1 MPVNQVGEF
10 LVSEKKKSP
19 ASKRAVIGGRAKKSD
34 ASSIKTRT
42 RNEVEA
48 PIQVDSYSR
57 VYSQGKIITPDL
69 LRKSAI
75 ALLITS
81 LVFAIG
87 IQVGESRNASS
98 VDEAIRSVV
107 ESSAREIDRDAL
119 ERAAIE
125 GVLKASG
132 DEWANYFPREALDIF
147 ESQSSNSF
155 TGIGIY
161 LSKSRGG
168 IIKISSIQEGSPAEK
183 SDLAIGD
190 ELLEVNGTQVSGA
203 SLASTIALLRA
214 DIGKGVDLVVTR
226 DEKKILATI
235 KPGKVRA
242 KSVELTQVSSSVALI
257 EIASFISGTAS
268 EVSQALKSAN
278 YSSGV
283 IIDLRNNSG
292 GLVEEAV
299 DVAELFIGNGIIVS
313 YKVNESEKV
322 FRAVNSNPI
331 KVPVVVVINRN
342 TASSAEILAGA
353 FQDRNRGVV
362 IGERSYGK
370 GSVQEL
376 ISLDDGSKLE
386 LTVALFL
393 TPSGRII
400 EEVGITPDLAV
411 APAEIGLKSLQV
423 LGGLASFISK
433 D

>member
-1 MPVNQVGEF
+1 M
-10 LVSEKKKSP
+10 SEKKKSP
-19 ASKRAVIGGRAKKSD
+19 ASKRAVIGGRARK
-34 ASSIKTRT
+34 
-42 RNEVEA
+42 
-48 PIQVDSYSR
+48 
-57 VYSQGKIITPDL
+57 PDL
-69 LRKSAI
+69 TATRSKTVSEVNLSKVIDSPEAINSRQRITNPDQLRKAVLAI
-75 ALLITS
+75 LITS

-87 IQVGESRNASS
+87 IQVGESRNSSS
-98 VDEAIRSVV
+98 VDEAIKSVV
-107 ESSAREIDRDAL
+107 ESSAKNIDRDVL

-132 DEWANYFPREALDIF
+132 DEWANYFPREALETF
-147 ESQSSNSF
+147 EAQSSNSF

-168 IIKISSIQEGSPAEK
+168 VIKITSIQEGSPAAN

-190 ELLEVNGTQVSGA
+190 ELIEVNGTQVTGA
-203 SLASTIALLRA
+203 SLASTIALIRA
-214 DIGKGVDLVVTR
+214 DIGKRVDFLVVR
-226 DEKKILATI
+226 NEQRILASI
-235 KPGKVRA
+235 KTGKVQA
-242 KSVELTQVSSSVALI
+242 KSVELTQVSSSVALV

-268 EVSQALKSAN
+268 EVSEALKSAN
-278 YSSGV
+278 YKSGV

-292 GLVEEAV
+292 GLVKEAV
-299 DVAELFIGNGIIVS
+299 AVAEQFIGSGIIVS

-331 KVPVVVVINRN
+331 KVPVVVIINRN

-423 LGGLASFISK
+423 LGGLASFSSK

>member
-1 MPVNQVGEF
+1 M
-10 LVSEKKKSP
+10 SEKKKSP
-19 ASKRAVIGGRAKKSD
+19 ASKRAVIGGRARKPDLTATRS
-34 ASSIKTRT
+34 KTV
-42 RNEVEA
+42 NEVS
-48 PIQVDSYSR
+48 PSKVIDSPETLNSR
-57 VYSQGKIITPDL
+57 QRLTNPDQ
-69 LRKSAI
+69 LRKAVLAI
-75 ALLITS
+75 LITS

-87 IQVGESRNASS
+87 IQVGESRNSSS
-98 VDEAIRSVV
+98 VDEAIKSVV
-107 ESSAREIDRDAL
+107 ESSAKDIDRDVL

-132 DEWANYFPREALDIF
+132 DEWANYFPREALETF
-147 ESQSSNSF
+147 EAQSSNSF

-168 IIKISSIQEGSPAEK
+168 VIKITSIQEGSPAAN

-190 ELLEVNGTQVSGA
+190 ELVEVNGTQVTGA
-203 SLASTIALLRA
+203 SLASTIALIRA
-214 DIGKGVDLVVTR
+214 DIGKRVDLLVVR
-226 DEKKILATI
+226 NEQRILASI
-235 KPGKVRA
+235 KTGKVQA
-242 KSVELTQVSSSVALI
+242 KSVELTQVSSSVALV
-257 EIASFISGTAS
+257 EIASFISGTAN
-268 EVSQALKSAN
+268 EVSEALKSAN
-278 YSSGV
+278 YKSGV

-299 DVAELFIGNGIIVS
+299 AVAEQFIGSGIIVS

-331 KVPVVVVINRN
+331 KVPVVVIINRN

>member
-1 MPVNQVGEF
+1 M
-10 LVSEKKKSP
+10 SEKKKSP
-19 ASKRAVIGGRAKKSD
+19 ASKRAVIGGRARKPDS
-34 ASSIKTRT
+34 AATRSKTVS
-42 RNEVEA
+42 EVNPSKVIDSPEA
-48 PIQVDSYSR
+48 INSR
-57 VYSQGKIITPDL
+57 QRLTNPDQ
-69 LRKSAI
+69 LRKAVLAI
-75 ALLITS
+75 LITA

-87 IQVGESRNASS
+87 IQVGESRNSSS
-98 VDEAIRSVV
+98 VDEAIKSVV
-107 ESSAREIDRDAL
+107 ESSAKDIDRDVL

-132 DEWANYFPREALDIF
+132 DEWANYFPREALETF
-147 ESQSSNSF
+147 EAQSSNSF

-168 IIKISSIQEGSPAEK
+168 VIKITSIQEGSPAAN

-190 ELLEVNGTQVSGA
+190 ELIEVNGTQVTGA
-203 SLASTIALLRA
+203 SLASTIALIRA
-214 DIGKGVDLVVTR
+214 DIGKRVDLLVVR
-226 DEKKILATI
+226 NEQRILASI
-235 KPGKVRA
+235 KTGKVQA
-242 KSVELTQVSSSVALI
+242 KSVELTQVSSSVALV
-257 EIASFISGTAS
+257 EIASFISGTAN
-268 EVSQALKSAN
+268 EVSEALKSAN
-278 YSSGV
+278 YKSGV

-299 DVAELFIGNGIIVS
+299 AVAEQFIGSGIIVS

-331 KVPVVVVINRN
+331 KVPVVVIINRN

>member
-1 MPVNQVGEF
+1 M
-10 LVSEKKKSP
+10 SDKKKSP
-19 ASKRAVIGGRAKKSD
+19 ASKRAVIGGRAGKSEPGGQKNKTSSEVSEQIIVD
-34 ASSIKTRT
+34 ASSS
-42 RNEVEA
+42 VE
-48 PIQVDSYSR
+48 SR
-57 VYSQGKIITPDL
+57 QKITNLDL
-69 LRKSAI
+69 LRKALLAI
-75 ALLITS
+75 LITS
-81 LVFAIG
+81 LVFTIG
-87 IQVGESRNASS
+87 VQVGESSNNSS
-98 VDEAIRSVV
+98 VDEAINSVV
-107 ESSAREIDRDAL
+107 ESSARDVDRDVL

-132 DEWANYFPREALDIF
+132 DEWANYFPREALEIF
-147 ESQSSNSF
+147 EAQSSNSF

-168 IIKISSIQEGSPAEK
+168 VIRISSIQEGSPAAK
-183 SDLAIGD
+183 SDLVIGD
-190 ELLEVNGTQVSGA
+190 ELLEVNGTQVTGA

-214 DIGKGVDLVVTR
+214 DIGKRFDLLVGR

-235 KPGKVRA
+235 SAGKVQA
-242 KSVELTQVSSSVALI
+242 KSVELTQVSSSVALL

-278 YSSGV
+278 YKSGI

-299 DVAELFIGNGIIVS
+299 DVAELFIGSGIIVS

-322 FRAVNSNPI
+322 FRATNSNPI
-331 KVPVVVVINRN
+331 KVPVVVIINRN

-411 APAEIGLKSLQV
+411 TPAEIGLKSLQV

>member
-1 MPVNQVGEF
+1 M
-10 LVSEKKKSP
+10 SEKKKSP
-19 ASKRAVIGGRAKKSD
+19 ASKRAVIGGRARKPDST
-34 ASSIKTRT
+34 ATRSKTVS
-42 RNEVEA
+42 EVNPSKVIDSPEA
-48 PIQVDSYSR
+48 INSR
-57 VYSQGKIITPDL
+57 QRLTNPDQ
-69 LRKSAI
+69 LRKAVL
-75 ALLITS
+75 AVLITA

-87 IQVGESRNASS
+87 IQVGESRNSSS
-98 VDEAIRSVV
+98 VDEAIKSVI
-107 ESSAREIDRDAL
+107 ESSAKDIDRDVL
-119 ERAAIE
+119 ERAAVE

-132 DEWANYFPREALDIF
+132 DEWANYFPREALETF
-147 ESQSSNSF
+147 EAQSSNSF

-168 IIKISSIQEGSPAEK
+168 VIKITSIQEGSPAAN

-190 ELLEVNGTQVSGA
+190 ELIEVNGTQVTGA
-203 SLASTIALLRA
+203 SLASTITLIRA
-214 DIGKGVDLVVTR
+214 DIGKRVDLLVVR
-226 DEKKILATI
+226 NEQRILASI
-235 KPGKVRA
+235 KTGKVQA
-242 KSVELTQVSSSVALI
+242 KSVELTQVSSSVALV
-257 EIASFISGTAS
+257 EIASFISGTAN
-268 EVSQALKSAN
+268 EVSEALKSAN
-278 YSSGV
+278 YRSGV

-299 DVAELFIGNGIIVS
+299 AVAEQFIGSGIIVS

-331 KVPVVVVINRN
+331 KVPVVVIINRN

-376 ISLDDGSKLE
+376 MSLDDGSKLE

-411 APAEIGLKSLQV
+411 APGEIGLKSLQV

>member
-1 MPVNQVGEF
+1 M
-10 LVSEKKKSP
+10 SEKKKSP
-19 ASKRAVIGGRAKKSD
+19 ASKRAVIGGRARK
-34 ASSIKTRT
+34 
-42 RNEVEA
+42 
-48 PIQVDSYSR
+48 
-57 VYSQGKIITPDL
+57 PDL
-69 LRKSAI
+69 TATRSKTVSEVSPSKVIDSPETLNSQQRLTNPDQLRKAVLAI
-75 ALLITS
+75 LITS

-87 IQVGESRNASS
+87 IQVGESRNSSS
-98 VDEAIRSVV
+98 VDEAIKSVV
-107 ESSAREIDRDAL
+107 ESSAKDIDRDVL

-132 DEWANYFPREALDIF
+132 DEWANYFPREALETF
-147 ESQSSNSF
+147 EAQSSNSF

-168 IIKISSIQEGSPAEK
+168 VIKITSIQEGSPAAN

-190 ELLEVNGTQVSGA
+190 ELIEVNGTQVTGA
-203 SLASTIALLRA
+203 SLASTIALIRA
-214 DIGKGVDLVVTR
+214 DIGKRVDLLVGR
-226 DEKKILATI
+226 NEQRILASI
-235 KPGKVRA
+235 KTGKVQA
-242 KSVELTQVSSSVALI
+242 KSVELTQVSSSVALV
-257 EIASFISGTAS
+257 EIASFISGTAN
-268 EVSQALKSAN
+268 EVSEALKSAN
-278 YSSGV
+278 YKSGV

-299 DVAELFIGNGIIVS
+299 AVAEQFIGSGIIVS

-331 KVPVVVVINRN
+331 KVPVVVIINRN

-423 LGGLASFISK
+423 LGGLASFSSK

>member
-1 MPVNQVGEF
+1 M
-10 LVSEKKKSP
+10 SEKKKSP
-19 ASKRAVIGGRAKKSD
+19 TTKRDVIGGRARKSDSVASKTRTSSQISEQPLVD
-34 ASSIKTRT
+34 ASSR
-42 RNEVEA
+42 VE
-48 PIQVDSYSR
+48 SR
-57 VYSQGKIITPDL
+57 QKISNPDL
-69 LRKSAI
+69 LRKALLAI
-75 ALLITS
+75 LITS
-81 LVFAIG
+81 LIFAIG
-87 IQVGESRNASS
+87 IQVGESRNSSS
-98 VDEAIRSVV
+98 VDEAIKSVV
-107 ESSAREIDRDAL
+107 ESSAKDIDRDVL

-132 DEWANYFPREALDIF
+132 DEWANYFPREALEIF
-147 ESQSSNSF
+147 KAQSSNSF

-168 IIKISSIQEGSPAEK
+168 VIKITSIQEGSPAEN
-183 SDLAIGD
+183 SGLAIGD
-190 ELLEVNGTQVSGA
+190 ELIEVNGTQVTGA
-203 SLASTIALLRA
+203 SLASTIALIRA
-214 DIGKGVDLVVTR
+214 DIGKRVDLLVVR
-226 DEKKILATI
+226 NEQRILASI
-235 KPGKVRA
+235 KTGKVQA
-242 KSVELTQVSSSVALI
+242 KSVELTQVSSSVVLV
-257 EIASFISGTAS
+257 EIASFISGTAN
-268 EVSQALKSAN
+268 EVSEALKSAN
-278 YSSGV
+278 YKSGV

-299 DVAELFIGNGIIVS
+299 AVAEQFIGSGIIVS

-331 KVPVVVVINRN
+331 KVPVVVIINRN
-342 TASSAEILAGA
+342 TASSAEILAAA

>member
-1 MPVNQVGEF
+1 M
-10 LVSEKKKSP
+10 SDKKKSP
-19 ASKRAVIGGRAKKSD
+19 ASKRAVIGGRARKPDST
-34 ASSIKTRT
+34 ATRSKT
-42 RNEVEA
+42 VSEA
-48 PIQVDSYSR
+48 NLSKAIDFPEAINSLQR
-57 VYSQGKIITPDL
+57 ITNPNQ
-69 LRKSAI
+69 LRKVVLAI
-75 ALLITS
+75 LITS

-87 IQVGESRNASS
+87 IQVGDSRNSSS

-107 ESSAREIDRDAL
+107 ESSAKDIDRDEL

-132 DEWANYFPREALDIF
+132 DEWANYFPREALETF
-147 ESQSSNSF
+147 EAQSSNSF
-155 TGIGIY
+155 TGIGVY

-168 IIKISSIQEGSPAEK
+168 VIKITSIQEGSPAAK
-183 SDLAIGD
+183 SGLAIGD
-190 ELLEVNGTQVSGA
+190 ELLEVNGTQVTGA
-203 SLASTIALLRA
+203 SLASTIALIRG
-214 DIGKGVDLVVTR
+214 DIGQQVDLLVAR
-226 DEKKILATI
+226 DEKKVLASI
-235 KPGKVRA
+235 KSGKVQA
-242 KSVELTQVSSSVALI
+242 KSVELTQVSSSVALV
-257 EIASFISGTAS
+257 EIASFISGTAN
-268 EVSQALKSAN
+268 EVSEALKSAN
-278 YSSGV
+278 YKSGV

-292 GLVEEAV
+292 GFVEEAV
-299 DVAELFIGNGIIVS
+299 AVAEQFIGSGIIVS
-313 YKVNESEKV
+313 YKINESEKI

-331 KVPVVVVINRN
+331 KVPVVVIINRN

>member
-1 MPVNQVGEF
+1 
-10 LVSEKKKSP
+10 VSDKKKSP
-19 ASKRAVIGGRAKKSD
+19 ASKRAVIGGRARKPDST
-34 ASSIKTRT
+34 ATRSKT
-42 RNEVEA
+42 VSEA
-48 PIQVDSYSR
+48 NLSKAIDFPEAINSLQR
-57 VYSQGKIITPDL
+57 ITNPNQ
-69 LRKSAI
+69 LRKVVLAI
-75 ALLITS
+75 LITS

-87 IQVGESRNASS
+87 IQVGDSRNSSS

-107 ESSAREIDRDAL
+107 ESSAKDIDRDEL

-132 DEWANYFPREALDIF
+132 DEWANYFPREALETF
-147 ESQSSNSF
+147 EAQSSNSF
-155 TGIGIY
+155 TGIGVY

-168 IIKISSIQEGSPAEK
+168 VIKITSIQEGSPAAK
-183 SDLAIGD
+183 SGLAIGD
-190 ELLEVNGTQVSGA
+190 ELLEVNGTQVTGA
-203 SLASTIALLRA
+203 SLASTIALIRG
-214 DIGKGVDLVVTR
+214 DIGQQVDLLVAR
-226 DEKKILATI
+226 DEKKVLASI
-235 KPGKVRA
+235 KSGKVQA
-242 KSVELTQVSSSVALI
+242 KSVELTQVSSSVALV
-257 EIASFISGTAS
+257 EIASFISGTAN
-268 EVSQALKSAN
+268 EVSEALKSAN
-278 YSSGV
+278 YKSGV

-292 GLVEEAV
+292 GFVEEAV
-299 DVAELFIGNGIIVS
+299 DVAELFIGSGIIVS
-313 YKVNESEKV
+313 YKVNESEKI

-331 KVPVVVVINRN
+331 KVPVVVIINRN

>member
-1 MPVNQVGEF
+1 M
-10 LVSEKKKSP
+10 SEKKKSP
-19 ASKRAVIGGRAKKSD
+19 ASKRAVIGGRARKPDS
-34 ASSIKTRT
+34 AATRSKTVS
-42 RNEVEA
+42 EVNPSKVIDSPEA
-48 PIQVDSYSR
+48 INRRQR
-57 VYSQGKIITPDL
+57 LTNPDQ
-69 LRKSAI
+69 LRKAVLAI
-75 ALLITS
+75 LITS

-87 IQVGESRNASS
+87 IQVGESRNSSS
-98 VDEAIRSVV
+98 VDEAIKSVV
-107 ESSAREIDRDAL
+107 ESSAKDIDRDVL

-132 DEWANYFPREALDIF
+132 DEWANYFPREALETF
-147 ESQSSNSF
+147 EAQSSNSF

-168 IIKISSIQEGSPAEK
+168 VIKITSIQEGSPAAN

-190 ELLEVNGTQVSGA
+190 ELVEVNGTQVTGA
-203 SLASTIALLRA
+203 SLASTIALIRA
-214 DIGKGVDLVVTR
+214 DIGKRVDFLVVR
-226 DEKKILATI
+226 NEQRILASI
-235 KPGKVRA
+235 KTGKVQA
-242 KSVELTQVSSSVALI
+242 KSVELTQVSSSVALV

-268 EVSQALKSAN
+268 ELSEALKSAN
-278 YSSGV
+278 YKSGV

-299 DVAELFIGNGIIVS
+299 AVAEQFIGSGIIVS

-331 KVPVVVVINRN
+331 KVPVVVIINRN

>member
-1 MPVNQVGEF
+1 M
-10 LVSEKKKSP
+10 SDKKKSP
-19 ASKRAVIGGRAKKSD
+19 ASKRAVIGGRTRKLDSVPP
-34 ASSIKTRT
+34 KTKT
-42 RNEVEA
+42 ISEVDLSKV
-48 PIQVDSYSR
+48 VDSPRTSDN
-57 VYSQGKIITPDL
+57 QQKATNPDL
-69 LRKSAI
+69 LRKTLMPI
-75 ALLITS
+75 LITS

-87 IQVGESRNASS
+87 IQVGESRNSSS

-107 ESSAREIDRDAL
+107 ESSAKEIDRDVL

-132 DEWANYFPREALDIF
+132 DEWANYFPREALEIF
-147 ESQSSNSF
+147 EAQSSNSF

-168 IIKISSIQEGSPAEK
+168 VIRISSIQEGSPAAK

-190 ELLEVNGTQVSGA
+190 ELLEVNGTQVTGA
-203 SLASTIALLRA
+203 SLASTVALIRA
-214 DIGKGVDLVVTR
+214 DIGDRVDLLVAR
-226 DEKKILATI
+226 AEKKILATI
-235 KPGKVRA
+235 KAGKVQA
-242 KSVELTQVSSSVALI
+242 KSVELTQVTSSVALL
-257 EIASFISGTAS
+257 EIASFISGTAI
-268 EVSQALKSAN
+268 EVSRVLQSAN
-278 YSSGV
+278 YASGV

-292 GLVEEAV
+292 GLLQEAV

-322 FRAVNSNPI
+322 FRATNSNPI
-331 KVPVVVVINRN
+331 KVPVVVIINRN

-411 APAEIGLKSLQV
+411 TPGEIGLKSLQV

-433 D
+433 E

>member
-1 MPVNQVGEF
+1 M
-10 LVSEKKKSP
+10 SEKKKSP
-19 ASKRAVIGGRAKKSD
+19 ASKRAVIGGRASKPDST
-34 ASSIKTRT
+34 ATRSKTVS
-42 RNEVEA
+42 EVNPSKVIDSPEA
-48 PIQVDSYSR
+48 INSR
-57 VYSQGKIITPDL
+57 QRITNPDQ
-69 LRKSAI
+69 LRKAVL
-75 ALLITS
+75 AVLITS

-87 IQVGESRNASS
+87 IQVGESRNSSS
-98 VDEAIRSVV
+98 VDEAIKSVV
-107 ESSAREIDRDAL
+107 ESSAKDIDRDVL

-132 DEWANYFPREALDIF
+132 DEWANYFPREALETF
-147 ESQSSNSF
+147 EAQSSNSF

-168 IIKISSIQEGSPAEK
+168 VIKITSIQEGSPAAN

-190 ELLEVNGTQVSGA
+190 ELVEVNGTQVTGA
-203 SLASTIALLRA
+203 SLASTIALIRA
-214 DIGKGVDLVVTR
+214 DIGKRVDLLVVR
-226 DEKKILATI
+226 NEQRILASI
-235 KPGKVRA
+235 KTGKVQA
-242 KSVELTQVSSSVALI
+242 KSVELRQVSSSVALV

-268 EVSQALKSAN
+268 ELSEALKSAN
-278 YSSGV
+278 YKSGV

-299 DVAELFIGNGIIVS
+299 AVAEQFIGSGIIVS

-331 KVPVVVVINRN
+331 KVPVVVIINRN

-423 LGGLASFISK
+423 LGGLASFSSK

>member
-1 MPVNQVGEF
+1 M
-10 LVSEKKKSP
+10 SEKKKSP
-19 ASKRAVIGGRAKKSD
+19 ASKRAVIGGRARK
-34 ASSIKTRT
+34 
-42 RNEVEA
+42 
-48 PIQVDSYSR
+48 
-57 VYSQGKIITPDL
+57 PDL
-69 LRKSAI
+69 TATRSKTVSEVSPSKVIDSPETLNSRQRLTNPDQLRKAVLAI
-75 ALLITS
+75 LITS

-87 IQVGESRNASS
+87 IQVGESRNSSS
-98 VDEAIRSVV
+98 VNEAIKSVV
-107 ESSAREIDRDAL
+107 ESSAKDIDRDVL

-132 DEWANYFPREALDIF
+132 DEWANYFPREALETF
-147 ESQSSNSF
+147 EAQSSNSF

-168 IIKISSIQEGSPAEK
+168 VIKITSIQEGSPAAN

-190 ELLEVNGTQVSGA
+190 ELIEVNGTQVTGA
-203 SLASTIALLRA
+203 SLASTIALIRA
-214 DIGKGVDLVVTR
+214 DIGKRVDLLVGR
-226 DEKKILATI
+226 NEQRILASI
-235 KPGKVRA
+235 KTGKVQA
-242 KSVELTQVSSSVALI
+242 KSVELTQVSSSVALV

-268 EVSQALKSAN
+268 ELSEALKSAN
-278 YSSGV
+278 YKSGV

-299 DVAELFIGNGIIVS
+299 AVAEQFIGSGIIVS

-331 KVPVVVVINRN
+331 KVPVVVIINRN

-423 LGGLASFISK
+423 LGGLASFSSK

>member
-1 MPVNQVGEF
+1 M
-10 LVSEKKKSP
+10 SEKKKSP
-19 ASKRAVIGGRAKKSD
+19 ASKRAVIGGRARK
-34 ASSIKTRT
+34 
-42 RNEVEA
+42 
-48 PIQVDSYSR
+48 
-57 VYSQGKIITPDL
+57 PDL
-69 LRKSAI
+69 TATRSKTVSEVSPSKVIDSPEAINSRQRITNPDQLRKAVLAI
-75 ALLITS
+75 LITS

-87 IQVGESRNASS
+87 IQVGESRNSSS
-98 VDEAIRSVV
+98 VDEAIKSVV
-107 ESSAREIDRDAL
+107 ESSAKDIDRDVL

-132 DEWANYFPREALDIF
+132 DEWANYFPREALETF
-147 ESQSSNSF
+147 EAQSSNSF

-168 IIKISSIQEGSPAEK
+168 VIKITSIQEGSPAAN

-190 ELLEVNGTQVSGA
+190 ELIEVNGTQVTGA
-203 SLASTIALLRA
+203 SLASTIALIRA
-214 DIGKGVDLVVTR
+214 DIGKRVDLLVGR
-226 DEKKILATI
+226 NEQRILASI
-235 KPGKVRA
+235 KTGKVQA
-242 KSVELTQVSSSVALI
+242 KSVELTQVSSSVALV

-268 EVSQALKSAN
+268 ELSEALKSAN
-278 YSSGV
+278 YKSGV

-299 DVAELFIGNGIIVS
+299 AVAEQFIGSGIIVS

-331 KVPVVVVINRN
+331 KVPVVVIINRN

>member
-1 MPVNQVGEF
+1 M
-10 LVSEKKKSP
+10 SEKKKSP
-19 ASKRAVIGGRAKKSD
+19 ASKRAVIGGRARKPDST
-34 ASSIKTRT
+34 ATRSKTVS
-42 RNEVEA
+42 EVNPSKVIDSPEA
-48 PIQVDSYSR
+48 IISR
-57 VYSQGKIITPDL
+57 QRITNPDQ
-69 LRKSAI
+69 LRKAVL
-75 ALLITS
+75 AVLITS

-87 IQVGESRNASS
+87 IQVGESRNSSS
-98 VDEAIRSVV
+98 VDEAIKSVV
-107 ESSAREIDRDAL
+107 ESSAKDIDRDVL

-132 DEWANYFPREALDIF
+132 DEWANYFPREALETF
-147 ESQSSNSF
+147 EAQSSNSF

-168 IIKISSIQEGSPAEK
+168 VIKITSIQEGSPAAN

-190 ELLEVNGTQVSGA
+190 ELIEVNGTQVTGA
-203 SLASTIALLRA
+203 SLASTIALIRA
-214 DIGKGVDLVVTR
+214 DIGKRVDLLVGR
-226 DEKKILATI
+226 NEQRILASI
-235 KPGKVRA
+235 KTGKVQA
-242 KSVELTQVSSSVALI
+242 KSVELTQVSSSVALV

-268 EVSQALKSAN
+268 ELSEALKSAN
-278 YSSGV
+278 YKSGV

-299 DVAELFIGNGIIVS
+299 AVAEQFIGSGIIVS

-331 KVPVVVVINRN
+331 KVPVVVIINRN

-423 LGGLASFISK
+423 LGGLVSFISK

>member
-1 MPVNQVGEF
+1 M
-10 LVSEKKKSP
+10 SDKKKSP
-19 ASKRAVIGGRAKKSD
+19 ASKRAVIGGRTRKLDSVPP
-34 ASSIKTRT
+34 KTKT
-42 RNEVEA
+42 ISEVDLSKV
-48 PIQVDSYSR
+48 VDSPRTSDN
-57 VYSQGKIITPDL
+57 QQKATNPDL
-69 LRKSAI
+69 LRKTSIAI
-75 ALLITS
+75 LITS

-87 IQVGESRNASS
+87 IQVGESRNSSS
-98 VDEAIRSVV
+98 VDEAIRSVI
-107 ESSAREIDRDAL
+107 ESSAKEIDRDVL

-132 DEWANYFPREALDIF
+132 DEWANYFPREALEIF
-147 ESQSSNSF
+147 EAQSSNSF

-168 IIKISSIQEGSPAEK
+168 VIRISSIQEGSPAAK

-190 ELLEVNGTQVSGA
+190 ELLEVNGTQVTGA
-203 SLASTIALLRA
+203 SLASTVALIRA
-214 DIGKGVDLVVTR
+214 DIGDRVDLLVAR
-226 DEKKILATI
+226 AEKKILATI
-235 KPGKVRA
+235 KAGKVQA
-242 KSVELTQVSSSVALI
+242 KSVELTQVTSSVALL
-257 EIASFISGTAS
+257 EIASFISGTAI
-268 EVSQALKSAN
+268 EVSRVLQSAN
-278 YSSGV
+278 YASGV

-292 GLVEEAV
+292 GLLQEAV

-322 FRAVNSNPI
+322 FRATNSNPI
-331 KVPVVVVINRN
+331 KVPVVVIINRN

-411 APAEIGLKSLQV
+411 TPGEIGLKSLQV

-433 D
+433 E

>member
-1 MPVNQVGEF
+1 M
-10 LVSEKKKSP
+10 SDKKKSP
-19 ASKRAVIGGRAKKSD
+19 ASKRAVIGGRTRKLDSVPP
-34 ASSIKTRT
+34 KTKT
-42 RNEVEA
+42 ISEVDLSKV
-48 PIQVDSYSR
+48 VDSPRTSDN
-57 VYSQGKIITPDL
+57 QQKATNPDL
-69 LRKSAI
+69 LRKTSIAI
-75 ALLITS
+75 LITS

-87 IQVGESRNASS
+87 IQVGESRNSSS

-107 ESSAREIDRDAL
+107 ESSAKEIDRDVL

-132 DEWANYFPREALDIF
+132 DEWANYFPREALEIF
-147 ESQSSNSF
+147 EAQSSNAF

-168 IIKISSIQEGSPAEK
+168 VIRISSIQEGSPAAK

-190 ELLEVNGTQVSGA
+190 ELLEVNGTQVTGA
-203 SLASTIALLRA
+203 SLASTVALIRA
-214 DIGKGVDLVVTR
+214 DIGDRVDLLVAR
-226 DEKKILATI
+226 AEKKILATI
-235 KPGKVRA
+235 KAGKVQA
-242 KSVELTQVSSSVALI
+242 KSVELTQVTSSVALL
-257 EIASFISGTAS
+257 EIASFISGTAI
-268 EVSQALKSAN
+268 EVSRVLQSAN
-278 YSSGV
+278 YASGV

-292 GLVEEAV
+292 GLLQEAV

-322 FRAVNSNPI
+322 FRATNSNPI
-331 KVPVVVVINRN
+331 KVPVVVIINRN

-411 APAEIGLKSLQV
+411 TPGEIGLKSLQV

-433 D
+433 E

>member
-1 MPVNQVGEF
+1 
-10 LVSEKKKSP
+10 VSEKKKSP
-19 ASKRAVIGGRAKKSD
+19 ASKRAVIGGRARKPDSAATRSKTVSEVN
-34 ASSIKTRT
+34 SSKVIDSP
-42 RNEVEA
+42 EA
-48 PIQVDSYSR
+48 INSR
-57 VYSQGKIITPDL
+57 QRLTNLDQ
-69 LRKSAI
+69 LRKAVLAI
-75 ALLITS
+75 LITA

-87 IQVGESRNASS
+87 IQIGESRNSSS
-98 VDEAIRSVV
+98 VDEAIKSVV
-107 ESSAREIDRDAL
+107 ESSAKDIDRDVL

-132 DEWANYFPREALDIF
+132 DEWANYFPREALETF
-147 ESQSSNSF
+147 EAQSSNSF

-168 IIKISSIQEGSPAEK
+168 VIKITSIQEGSPAAN

-190 ELLEVNGTQVSGA
+190 ELVEVNGTQVTGA
-203 SLASTIALLRA
+203 SLASTIALIRA
-214 DIGKGVDLVVTR
+214 DIGKGVDLLVVR
-226 DEKKILATI
+226 NEQRILASI
-235 KPGKVRA
+235 KTGKVQA
-242 KSVELTQVSSSVALI
+242 KSVELTQVSSSVALV
-257 EIASFISGTAS
+257 EIASFISGTAN
-268 EVSQALKSAN
+268 EVSEALKSAN
-278 YSSGV
+278 YKSGV

-299 DVAELFIGNGIIVS
+299 AVAEQFIGSGIIVS

-331 KVPVVVVINRN
+331 KVPVVVIINRN

>member
-1 MPVNQVGEF
+1 M
-10 LVSEKKKSP
+10 SEKKKSP
-19 ASKRAVIGGRAKKSD
+19 TTKRDVIGGRARKSDSVAPKTRTSSQISEQPLVD
-34 ASSIKTRT
+34 ASSR
-42 RNEVEA
+42 VE
-48 PIQVDSYSR
+48 SR
-57 VYSQGKIITPDL
+57 QKISNPDL
-69 LRKSAI
+69 LRKALLAI
-75 ALLITS
+75 LITS
-81 LVFAIG
+81 LIFAIG
-87 IQVGESRNASS
+87 IQVGESRNSSS
-98 VDEAIRSVV
+98 VDEAIKSVV
-107 ESSAREIDRDAL
+107 ESSAKDIDRDVL

-132 DEWANYFPREALDIF
+132 DEWANYFPREALEIF
-147 ESQSSNSF
+147 KAQSSNSF

-168 IIKISSIQEGSPAEK
+168 VIRISAIQEGSPAEN
-183 SDLAIGD
+183 SGLTIGD
-190 ELLEVNGTQVSGA
+190 ELIEVNGTQVTGA
-203 SLASTIALLRA
+203 SLASTIALIRA
-214 DIGKGVDLVVTR
+214 DIGKRVDLLVVR
-226 DEKKILATI
+226 NEQRILASI
-235 KPGKVRA
+235 KTGKVQA
-242 KSVELTQVSSSVALI
+242 NSVELTQVSSSVVLV
-257 EIASFISGTAS
+257 EIASFISGTAN
-268 EVSQALKSAN
+268 EVSEALKSAN
-278 YSSGV
+278 YKSGV

-299 DVAELFIGNGIIVS
+299 AVAEQFIGSGIIVS

-331 KVPVVVVINRN
+331 KVPVVVIINRN
-342 TASSAEILAGA
+342 TASSAEILAAA

>member
-1 MPVNQVGEF
+1 M
-10 LVSEKKKSP
+10 SDKKKSP
-19 ASKRAVIGGRAKKSD
+19 ASKRAVIGGRTRKLDSVPP
-34 ASSIKTRT
+34 KTKT
-42 RNEVEA
+42 ISEVDLSKV
-48 PIQVDSYSR
+48 VDSPRTSDN
-57 VYSQGKIITPDL
+57 QQKATNPDL
-69 LRKSAI
+69 LRKTSIAI
-75 ALLITS
+75 LITS

-87 IQVGESRNASS
+87 IQVGESRNSSS

-107 ESSAREIDRDAL
+107 ESSAKEIDRDVL

-132 DEWANYFPREALDIF
+132 DEWANYFPREALEIF
-147 ESQSSNSF
+147 EAQSSNAF

-168 IIKISSIQEGSPAEK
+168 VIRISSIQEGSPAAK

-190 ELLEVNGTQVSGA
+190 ELLEVNGTQVTGA
-203 SLASTIALLRA
+203 SLASTVALIRA
-214 DIGKGVDLVVTR
+214 DIGDRVDLLVAR
-226 DEKKILATI
+226 NEKKMLATI
-235 KPGKVRA
+235 KAGKVQA
-242 KSVELTQVSSSVALI
+242 KSVELTQVTSSVALL
-257 EIASFISGTAS
+257 EIASFISGTAI
-268 EVSQALKSAN
+268 EVSRVLQSAN
-278 YSSGV
+278 YASGV

-292 GLVEEAV
+292 GLLQEAV

-322 FRAVNSNPI
+322 FRATNSNPI
-331 KVPVVVVINRN
+331 KVPVVVIINRN

-411 APAEIGLKSLQV
+411 TPGEIGLKSLQV

-433 D
+433 E

>member
-1 MPVNQVGEF
+1 M
-10 LVSEKKKSP
+10 SDKKKSP
-19 ASKRAVIGGRAKKSD
+19 ASKRAVIGGRARKPDST
-34 ASSIKTRT
+34 ATRSKTVS
-42 RNEVEA
+42 EVNPSKVIDSPEA
-48 PIQVDSYSR
+48 INSR
-57 VYSQGKIITPDL
+57 QRLTNPDQ
-69 LRKSAI
+69 LRKAVLAI
-75 ALLITS
+75 LITA

-87 IQVGESRNASS
+87 IQVGESRNSSS
-98 VDEAIRSVV
+98 VDEAIKSVV
-107 ESSAREIDRDAL
+107 ESSAKDIDRDVL

-132 DEWANYFPREALDIF
+132 DEWANYFPREALETF
-147 ESQSSNSF
+147 EAQSSNSF

-168 IIKISSIQEGSPAEK
+168 VIKITSIQEGSPAAN

-190 ELLEVNGTQVSGA
+190 ELVEVNGTQVTGA
-203 SLASTIALLRA
+203 SLASTIALIRA
-214 DIGKGVDLVVTR
+214 DIGKRVDLLVVR
-226 DEKKILATI
+226 NEQRILASI
-235 KPGKVRA
+235 KTGKVQA
-242 KSVELTQVSSSVALI
+242 KSVELTQVSSSVALV
-257 EIASFISGTAS
+257 EIASFISGTAN
-268 EVSQALKSAN
+268 EVSEALKSAN
-278 YSSGV
+278 YKSGV

-299 DVAELFIGNGIIVS
+299 AVAEQFIGSGIIVS

-331 KVPVVVVINRN
+331 KVPVVVIINRN

>member
-1 MPVNQVGEF
+1 M
-10 LVSEKKKSP
+10 SEKKKSP
-19 ASKRAVIGGRAKKSD
+19 ASKRAVIGGRARK
-34 ASSIKTRT
+34 
-42 RNEVEA
+42 
-48 PIQVDSYSR
+48 
-57 VYSQGKIITPDL
+57 PDL
-69 LRKSAI
+69 TATRSKTVSEVKPTNVIDSPEAINRRQRLTNPDQLRKAVLAI
-75 ALLITS
+75 LITS

-87 IQVGESRNASS
+87 IQVGESRNSSS
-98 VDEAIRSVV
+98 VDEAIKSVV
-107 ESSAREIDRDAL
+107 ESSAKDIDRDVL

-132 DEWANYFPREALDIF
+132 DEWANYFPREALETF
-147 ESQSSNSF
+147 EAQSSNSF

-168 IIKISSIQEGSPAEK
+168 VIKITSIQEGSPAAN

-190 ELLEVNGTQVSGA
+190 ELVEVNGTQVTGA
-203 SLASTIALLRA
+203 SLASTIALIRA
-214 DIGKGVDLVVTR
+214 DIGKRVDLLVVR
-226 DEKKILATI
+226 NEQRILASI
-235 KPGKVRA
+235 KTGKVQA
-242 KSVELTQVSSSVALI
+242 KSVELTQVSSSVALV
-257 EIASFISGTAS
+257 EIASFISGTAN
-268 EVSQALKSAN
+268 EVSEALKSAN
-278 YSSGV
+278 YKSGV

-299 DVAELFIGNGIIVS
+299 AVAEQFIGSGIIVS

-331 KVPVVVVINRN
+331 KVPVVVIINRN

>member
-1 MPVNQVGEF
+1 M
-10 LVSEKKKSP
+10 SEKKKSP
-19 ASKRAVIGGRAKKSD
+19 ASKRAVIGGREKKPDST
-34 ASSIKTRT
+34 ATRSKTVS
-42 RNEVEA
+42 EVNPSKVIDSPEA
-48 PIQVDSYSR
+48 INSR
-57 VYSQGKIITPDL
+57 QRLTNPDQ
-69 LRKSAI
+69 LRKAVL
-75 ALLITS
+75 AVLITS

-87 IQVGESRNASS
+87 IQVGESRNSSS
-98 VDEAIRSVV
+98 VDEAIKSVV
-107 ESSAREIDRDAL
+107 ESSAKDIDRDVL

-132 DEWANYFPREALDIF
+132 DEWANYFPREALKTF
-147 ESQSSNSF
+147 EAQSSNSF

-168 IIKISSIQEGSPAEK
+168 VIKITSIQEGSPAAN

-190 ELLEVNGTQVSGA
+190 ELIEVNGTQVTGA
-203 SLASTIALLRA
+203 SLASTIALIRA
-214 DIGKGVDLVVTR
+214 DIGKRVDLLVVR
-226 DEKKILATI
+226 NEQRILASI
-235 KPGKVRA
+235 KTGKVQA
-242 KSVELTQVSSSVALI
+242 KSVELTQVSSSVALV
-257 EIASFISGTAS
+257 EIASFISGTAN
-268 EVSQALKSAN
+268 EVSEALKSAN
-278 YSSGV
+278 YKSGV

-299 DVAELFIGNGIIVS
+299 AVAEQFIGSGIIVS

-370 GSVQEL
+370 GSVQEI

>member
-1 MPVNQVGEF
+1 M
-10 LVSEKKKSP
+10 SDKKKSP
-19 ASKRAVIGGRAKKSD
+19 ASKRAVIGGRARKPDST
-34 ASSIKTRT
+34 ATRSKT
-42 RNEVEA
+42 VSEA
-48 PIQVDSYSR
+48 NLSKAIDFPEAINSLQR
-57 VYSQGKIITPDL
+57 ITNPNQ
-69 LRKSAI
+69 LRKVVLAI
-75 ALLITS
+75 LITS

-87 IQVGESRNASS
+87 IQVGDSRNSSS

-107 ESSAREIDRDAL
+107 ESSAKDIDRDVL

-132 DEWANYFPREALDIF
+132 DEWANYFPREALETF
-147 ESQSSNSF
+147 EAQSSNSF
-155 TGIGIY
+155 TGIGVY
-161 LSKSRGG
+161 LSKSRVGV
-168 IIKISSIQEGSPAEK
+168 IKITSIQEGSPAAN
-183 SDLAIGD
+183 SGLAIGD
-190 ELLEVNGTQVSGA
+190 ELLEVNGTQVTGA
-203 SLASTIALLRA
+203 SLASTIALIRG
-214 DIGKGVDLVVTR
+214 DIGQQVDLLVAR
-226 DEKKILATI
+226 DEKKVLASI
-235 KPGKVRA
+235 KPGKVQA
-242 KSVELTQVSSSVALI
+242 KSVELTQVSSSVALV
-257 EIASFISGTAS
+257 EIASFISGTAN
-268 EVSQALKSAN
+268 EVSEALKSAN
-278 YSSGV
+278 YKSGV

-292 GLVEEAV
+292 GFVEEAV
-299 DVAELFIGNGIIVS
+299 AVAEQFIGSGIIVS
-313 YKVNESEKV
+313 YKINESEKV

-331 KVPVVVVINRN
+331 KVPVVVIINRN

>member
-1 MPVNQVGEF
+1 M
-10 LVSEKKKSP
+10 SEKKKSP
-19 ASKRAVIGGRAKKSD
+19 ASKRAVIGGRARKPDSAATRSKTVSEVN
-34 ASSIKTRT
+34 SSKVIDSP
-42 RNEVEA
+42 EA
-48 PIQVDSYSR
+48 INSR
-57 VYSQGKIITPDL
+57 QRLTNPDQ
-69 LRKSAI
+69 LRKAVLAI
-75 ALLITS
+75 LITA

-87 IQVGESRNASS
+87 IQVGESRNSSS
-98 VDEAIRSVV
+98 VDEAIKSVV
-107 ESSAREIDRDAL
+107 ESSAKDIDRDVL

-132 DEWANYFPREALDIF
+132 DEWANYFPREALETF
-147 ESQSSNSF
+147 EAQSSNSF

-168 IIKISSIQEGSPAEK
+168 VIKITSIQEGSPAAN

-190 ELLEVNGTQVSGA
+190 ELIEVNGTQVTGA
-203 SLASTIALLRA
+203 SLASTIALIRA
-214 DIGKGVDLVVTR
+214 DIGKRVDLLVGR
-226 DEKKILATI
+226 NEQRILASI
-235 KPGKVRA
+235 KTGKVQA
-242 KSVELTQVSSSVALI
+242 KSVELRQVSSSVALV

-268 EVSQALKSAN
+268 ELSEALKSAN
-278 YSSGV
+278 YKSGV

-299 DVAELFIGNGIIVS
+299 AVAEQFIGSGIIVS

-331 KVPVVVVINRN
+331 KVPVVVIINRN

>member
-1 MPVNQVGEF
+1 M
-10 LVSEKKKSP
+10 SEKKKSP
-19 ASKRAVIGGRAKKSD
+19 ASKRAVIGGRARK
-34 ASSIKTRT
+34 
-42 RNEVEA
+42 
-48 PIQVDSYSR
+48 
-57 VYSQGKIITPDL
+57 PDL
-69 LRKSAI
+69 TATRSKIVSEVKPSNVIDSPEAINRRQRLTNPDQLRKAVLAI
-75 ALLITS
+75 LITS

-87 IQVGESRNASS
+87 IQVGESRNSSS
-98 VDEAIRSVV
+98 VDEAIKSVV
-107 ESSAREIDRDAL
+107 ESSAKDIDRDVL

-132 DEWANYFPREALDIF
+132 DEWANYFPREALETF
-147 ESQSSNSF
+147 EAQSSNSF

-168 IIKISSIQEGSPAEK
+168 VIKITSIQEGSPAAN

-190 ELLEVNGTQVSGA
+190 ELVEVNGTQVTGA
-203 SLASTIALLRA
+203 SLASTIALIRA
-214 DIGKGVDLVVTR
+214 DIGKRVDLLVVR
-226 DEKKILATI
+226 NEQRILASI
-235 KPGKVRA
+235 KTGKVQA
-242 KSVELTQVSSSVALI
+242 KSVELTQVSSSVALV
-257 EIASFISGTAS
+257 EIASFISGTAN
-268 EVSQALKSAN
+268 EVSEALKSAN
-278 YSSGV
+278 YKSGV

-299 DVAELFIGNGIIVS
+299 AVAEQFIGSGIIVS

-331 KVPVVVVINRN
+331 KVPVVLIINRN

>member
-1 MPVNQVGEF
+1 M
-10 LVSEKKKSP
+10 SEKKKSP
-19 ASKRAVIGGRAKKSD
+19 ASKRAVIGGRARK
-34 ASSIKTRT
+34 
-42 RNEVEA
+42 
-48 PIQVDSYSR
+48 
-57 VYSQGKIITPDL
+57 PDL
-69 LRKSAI
+69 TATRSKTVIEVQPTKVIDSPEAINSRQRITNPDQLRKAVLAI
-75 ALLITS
+75 LITS

-87 IQVGESRNASS
+87 IQVGESRNSSS
-98 VDEAIRSVV
+98 VDEAIKSVV
-107 ESSAREIDRDAL
+107 ESSAKDIDRDVL

-132 DEWANYFPREALDIF
+132 DEWANYFPREALETF
-147 ESQSSNSF
+147 EAQSSNSF

-168 IIKISSIQEGSPAEK
+168 VIKITSIQEGSPAAN

-190 ELLEVNGTQVSGA
+190 ELIEVNGTQVTGA
-203 SLASTIALLRA
+203 SLASTIALIRA
-214 DIGKGVDLVVTR
+214 DIGKRVDLLVVR
-226 DEKKILATI
+226 NEQRILASI
-235 KPGKVRA
+235 KTGKVQA
-242 KSVELTQVSSSVALI
+242 KSVELTQVSSSVALV

-268 EVSQALKSAN
+268 EVSEALKSAN
-278 YSSGV
+278 YKSGV

-299 DVAELFIGNGIIVS
+299 AVAEQFIGSGIIVS

-331 KVPVVVVINRN
+331 KVPVVVIINRN

>member
-1 MPVNQVGEF
+1 M
-10 LVSEKKKSP
+10 SEKKKSP
-19 ASKRAVIGGRAKKSD
+19 TTKRDVIGGRARKSDSVASKTRTSSQISEQPLVD
-34 ASSIKTRT
+34 ASSR
-42 RNEVEA
+42 VE
-48 PIQVDSYSR
+48 SR
-57 VYSQGKIITPDL
+57 QKISNPDL
-69 LRKSAI
+69 LRKALLAI
-75 ALLITS
+75 LITS
-81 LVFAIG
+81 LIFAIG
-87 IQVGESRNASS
+87 IQVGESRNSSS
-98 VDEAIRSVV
+98 VDEAIKSVV
-107 ESSAREIDRDAL
+107 ESSAKDIDRDVL

-132 DEWANYFPREALDIF
+132 DEWANYFPREALEIF
-147 ESQSSNSF
+147 KAQSSNSF

-168 IIKISSIQEGSPAEK
+168 VIKITSIQEGSPAEN
-183 SDLAIGD
+183 SGLAIGD
-190 ELLEVNGTQVSGA
+190 ELIEVNGTQVTGA
-203 SLASTIALLRA
+203 SLASTIALIRA
-214 DIGKGVDLVVTR
+214 DIGKRVDLLVVR
-226 DEKKILATI
+226 NEQRILASI
-235 KPGKVRA
+235 KTGKVQA
-242 KSVELTQVSSSVALI
+242 KSVELTQVSSSVALV
-257 EIASFISGTAS
+257 EIASFISGTAN
-268 EVSQALKSAN
+268 EVSEALKSAN
-278 YSSGV
+278 YRSGV

-299 DVAELFIGNGIIVS
+299 AVAEQFIGSGIIVS

-411 APAEIGLKSLQV
+411 APGEIGLKSLQV

>member
-1 MPVNQVGEF
+1 M
-10 LVSEKKKSP
+10 SEKKKSP
-19 ASKRAVIGGRAKKSD
+19 ASKRAVIGGRARK
-34 ASSIKTRT
+34 
-42 RNEVEA
+42 
-48 PIQVDSYSR
+48 
-57 VYSQGKIITPDL
+57 PDL
-69 LRKSAI
+69 TATRSKTVREVNLSKVIDSPEAINSRQRITNPDQLRKAVLAI
-75 ALLITS
+75 LITS

-87 IQVGESRNASS
+87 IQIGESRNSSS
-98 VDEAIRSVV
+98 VNEAIKSVV
-107 ESSAREIDRDAL
+107 ESSAKDIDRDVL

-132 DEWANYFPREALDIF
+132 DEWANYFPREALETF
-147 ESQSSNSF
+147 EAQSSNSF

-168 IIKISSIQEGSPAEK
+168 VIKITSIQEGSPAAN
-183 SDLAIGD
+183 SDLAIAD
-190 ELLEVNGTQVSGA
+190 ELIEVNGTQVTGA
-203 SLASTIALLRA
+203 SLASTIALIRA
-214 DIGKGVDLVVTR
+214 DIGKRVDLLVGR
-226 DEKKILATI
+226 NEQRILASI
-235 KPGKVRA
+235 KTGKVQAR
-242 KSVELTQVSSSVALI
+242 SVELSQVSSSVALV

-268 EVSQALKSAN
+268 ELSEALKSAN
-278 YSSGV
+278 YKSGV

-299 DVAELFIGNGIIVS
+299 AVAEQFIGSGIIVS
-313 YKVNESEKV
+313 YKVNDSEKV

-331 KVPVVVVINRN
+331 KVPVVVIINRN

-423 LGGLASFISK
+423 LGGLASFISR

>member
-1 MPVNQVGEF
+1 M
-10 LVSEKKKSP
+10 SDKKKSP
-19 ASKRAVIGGRAKKSD
+19 ASKRAVIGGRTRKLDSVPP
-34 ASSIKTRT
+34 KTKT
-42 RNEVEA
+42 ISEVDLSKV
-48 PIQVDSYSR
+48 VDSPRTSDN
-57 VYSQGKIITPDL
+57 QQKATNPDL
-69 LRKSAI
+69 LRKTSIAI
-75 ALLITS
+75 LITS

-87 IQVGESRNASS
+87 IQVGESRNSSS
-98 VDEAIRSVV
+98 VDEAIRSVI
-107 ESSAREIDRDAL
+107 ESSAKEIDRDVL

-132 DEWANYFPREALDIF
+132 DEWANYFPREALEIF
-147 ESQSSNSF
+147 EAQSSNSF

-168 IIKISSIQEGSPAEK
+168 VIRISSIQEGSPAAK

-190 ELLEVNGTQVSGA
+190 ELLEVNGTQVTGA
-203 SLASTIALLRA
+203 SLASTVALIRA
-214 DIGKGVDLVVTR
+214 DIGDRVDLLVAR
-226 DEKKILATI
+226 AEKKILVTI
-235 KPGKVRA
+235 KAGKVQA
-242 KSVELTQVSSSVALI
+242 KSVELTQVTSSVALL
-257 EIASFISGTAS
+257 EIASFISGTAI
-268 EVSQALKSAN
+268 EVSRVLQSAN
-278 YSSGV
+278 YASGV

-292 GLVEEAV
+292 GLLQEAV

-322 FRAVNSNPI
+322 FRATNSNPI
-331 KVPVVVVINRN
+331 KVPVVVIINRN

-411 APAEIGLKSLQV
+411 TPAEIGLKSLQV

-433 D
+433 E

>member
-1 MPVNQVGEF
+1 
-10 LVSEKKKSP
+10 VSEKKKSP
-19 ASKRAVIGGRAKKSD
+19 ASKRAVIGGRARK
-34 ASSIKTRT
+34 
-42 RNEVEA
+42 
-48 PIQVDSYSR
+48 
-57 VYSQGKIITPDL
+57 PDL
-69 LRKSAI
+69 TATRSKTVREVNLSKVIDSPEAINSRQRITNPDQLRKAVLAI
-75 ALLITS
+75 LITS

-87 IQVGESRNASS
+87 IQIGESRNSSS
-98 VDEAIRSVV
+98 VNEAIKSVV
-107 ESSAREIDRDAL
+107 ESSAKDIDRDVL

-132 DEWANYFPREALDIF
+132 DEWANYFPREALETF
-147 ESQSSNSF
+147 EAQSSNSF

-168 IIKISSIQEGSPAEK
+168 VIKITSIQEGSPAAN
-183 SDLAIGD
+183 SDLAIAD
-190 ELLEVNGTQVSGA
+190 ELIEVNGTQVTGA
-203 SLASTIALLRA
+203 SLASTIALIRA
-214 DIGKGVDLVVTR
+214 DIGKRVDLLVGR
-226 DEKKILATI
+226 NEQRILASI
-235 KPGKVRA
+235 KTGKVQAR
-242 KSVELTQVSSSVALI
+242 SVELSQVSSSVALV

-268 EVSQALKSAN
+268 ELSEALKSAN
-278 YSSGV
+278 YKSGV

-299 DVAELFIGNGIIVS
+299 AVAEQFIGSGIIVS
-313 YKVNESEKV
+313 YKVNDSEKV

-331 KVPVVVVINRN
+331 KVPVVVIINRN

-423 LGGLASFISK
+423 LGGLASFSSK

>member
-1 MPVNQVGEF
+1 M
-10 LVSEKKKSP
+10 SEKKKSP
-19 ASKRAVIGGRAKKSD
+19 ASKRAVIGGRARKPDST
-34 ASSIKTRT
+34 ATRSKTVS
-42 RNEVEA
+42 EVNPSKVIDSPEA
-48 PIQVDSYSR
+48 INSR
-57 VYSQGKIITPDL
+57 QRLTNPDQ
-69 LRKSAI
+69 LRKAVLAI
-75 ALLITS
+75 LITA

-87 IQVGESRNASS
+87 IQVGESRNSSS
-98 VDEAIRSVV
+98 VDEAIKSVV
-107 ESSAREIDRDAL
+107 ESSAKDIDRDVL

-132 DEWANYFPREALDIF
+132 DEWANYFPREALEIF
-147 ESQSSNSF
+147 KAQSSNSF

-168 IIKISSIQEGSPAEK
+168 VIKITSIQEGSPAEN
-183 SDLAIGD
+183 SGLAIGD
-190 ELLEVNGTQVSGA
+190 ELIEVNGTQVTGA
-203 SLASTIALLRA
+203 SLASTIALIRA
-214 DIGKGVDLVVTR
+214 DIGKRVDLLVVR
-226 DEKKILATI
+226 NEQRILASI
-235 KPGKVRA
+235 KTGKVQA
-242 KSVELTQVSSSVALI
+242 NSVEFTQVSSSVVLV
-257 EIASFISGTAS
+257 EIASFISGTAN
-268 EVSQALKSAN
+268 EVSEALKSAN
-278 YSSGV
+278 YKSGV

-299 DVAELFIGNGIIVS
+299 AVAEQFIGSGIIVS

-411 APAEIGLKSLQV
+411 APGEIGLKSLQV

>member
-1 MPVNQVGEF
+1 M
-10 LVSEKKKSP
+10 SEKKKSP
-19 ASKRAVIGGRAKKSD
+19 ASKRAVIGGRARK
-34 ASSIKTRT
+34 
-42 RNEVEA
+42 
-48 PIQVDSYSR
+48 
-57 VYSQGKIITPDL
+57 PDL
-69 LRKSAI
+69 TATRSKTVSEVSTSKVIDSPETLNSRQRLTNPDQLRKAVLAI
-75 ALLITS
+75 LITS

-87 IQVGESRNASS
+87 IQVGESRNSSS
-98 VDEAIRSVV
+98 VDEAIKSVV
-107 ESSAREIDRDAL
+107 ESSAKDIDRDVL

-132 DEWANYFPREALDIF
+132 DEWANYFPREALETF
-147 ESQSSNSF
+147 EAQSSNSF

-168 IIKISSIQEGSPAEK
+168 VIKITSIQEESPAAN

-190 ELLEVNGTQVSGA
+190 ELIEVNGTQVTGA
-203 SLASTIALLRA
+203 SLASTIALIRA
-214 DIGKGVDLVVTR
+214 DIGKRVDLLVGR
-226 DEKKILATI
+226 NEQRILASI
-235 KPGKVRA
+235 KTGKVQA
-242 KSVELTQVSSSVALI
+242 KSVELTQVSSSVALV

-268 EVSQALKSAN
+268 ELSEALKSAN
-278 YSSGV
+278 YKSGV

-299 DVAELFIGNGIIVS
+299 AVAEQFIGSGIIVS

-331 KVPVVVVINRN
+331 KVPVVVIINRN

-423 LGGLASFISK
+423 LGGLASFSSK

>member
-1 MPVNQVGEF
+1 M
-10 LVSEKKKSP
+10 SEKKKSP
-19 ASKRAVIGGRAKKSD
+19 ASKRAVIGGRARK
-34 ASSIKTRT
+34 
-42 RNEVEA
+42 
-48 PIQVDSYSR
+48 
-57 VYSQGKIITPDL
+57 PDL
-69 LRKSAI
+69 TATRSKTVSEVSPSKVIDSPETLNSRQRLTNPDQLRKAVLAI
-75 ALLITS
+75 LITS

-87 IQVGESRNASS
+87 IQVGESRNSSS
-98 VDEAIRSVV
+98 VDEAIKSLV
-107 ESSAREIDRDAL
+107 ESSAKDIDRDVL

-132 DEWANYFPREALDIF
+132 DEWANYFPREALETF
-147 ESQSSNSF
+147 EAQSSNSF

-168 IIKISSIQEGSPAEK
+168 VIKITSIQEGSPAAN

-190 ELLEVNGTQVSGA
+190 ELIEVNGTQVTGA
-203 SLASTIALLRA
+203 SLASTIALIRA
-214 DIGKGVDLVVTR
+214 DIGKRVDLLVVR
-226 DEKKILATI
+226 NEQRILASI
-235 KPGKVRA
+235 KTGKVQA
-242 KSVELTQVSSSVALI
+242 KSVELRQVSSSVALV

-268 EVSQALKSAN
+268 ELSEALKSAN
-278 YSSGV
+278 YKSGV

-299 DVAELFIGNGIIVS
+299 AVAEQFIGSGIIVS

-331 KVPVVVVINRN
+331 KVPVVVIINRN

-423 LGGLASFISK
+423 LGGLASFSSK

>member
-1 MPVNQVGEF
+1 M
-10 LVSEKKKSP
+10 SEKKKSP
-19 ASKRAVIGGRAKKSD
+19 ASKRAVIGGRARKPDS
-34 ASSIKTRT
+34 AATRSKT
-42 RNEVEA
+42 VCEA
-48 PIQVDSYSR
+48 NLSKAIDFPEAINSLQR
-57 VYSQGKIITPDL
+57 ITNPNQ
-69 LRKSAI
+69 LRKVVLAI
-75 ALLITS
+75 LITS

-87 IQVGESRNASS
+87 IQVGDSRNSSS

-107 ESSAREIDRDAL
+107 ESSAKDIDRDVL

-132 DEWANYFPREALDIF
+132 DEWANYFPREALETF
-147 ESQSSNSF
+147 EAQSSNSF

-168 IIKISSIQEGSPAEK
+168 VIKITSIQEGSPAAN

-190 ELLEVNGTQVSGA
+190 ELVEVNGTQVTGA
-203 SLASTIALLRA
+203 SLASTIALIRA
-214 DIGKGVDLVVTR
+214 DIGKRVDLLVVR
-226 DEKKILATI
+226 NEQRILASI
-235 KPGKVRA
+235 KTGKVQA
-242 KSVELTQVSSSVALI
+242 KSVELTQVSSSVALV
-257 EIASFISGTAS
+257 EIASFISGTAN
-268 EVSQALKSAN
+268 EVSEALKSAN
-278 YSSGV
+278 YKSGV

-299 DVAELFIGNGIIVS
+299 AVAEQFIGSGIIVS

-331 KVPVVVVINRN
+331 KVPVVVIINRN

>member
-1 MPVNQVGEF
+1 M
-10 LVSEKKKSP
+10 SEKKKSP
-19 ASKRAVIGGRAKKSD
+19 ASKRAVIGGRARKPDS
-34 ASSIKTRT
+34 AATRSKTVS
-42 RNEVEA
+42 EVNPSKVIDSPEA
-48 PIQVDSYSR
+48 INSR
-57 VYSQGKIITPDL
+57 QRLTNPDQ
-69 LRKSAI
+69 LRKAVL
-75 ALLITS
+75 AVLITS

-87 IQVGESRNASS
+87 IQVGESRNSSS
-98 VDEAIRSVV
+98 VDEAIKSVV
-107 ESSAREIDRDAL
+107 ESSAKDIDRDVL

-132 DEWANYFPREALDIF
+132 DEWANYFPREALETF
-147 ESQSSNSF
+147 EAQSSNSF

-168 IIKISSIQEGSPAEK
+168 VIKITSIQEGSPAAN

-190 ELLEVNGTQVSGA
+190 ELIEVNGTQVTGA
-203 SLASTIALLRA
+203 SLASTIALIRA
-214 DIGKGVDLVVTR
+214 DIGKRVDFLVVR
-226 DEKKILATI
+226 NEQRILASI
-235 KPGKVRA
+235 KTGKVQA
-242 KSVELTQVSSSVALI
+242 KSVELTQVSSSVALV
-257 EIASFISGTAS
+257 EIASFISGTAN
-268 EVSQALKSAN
+268 EVSEALKSAN
-278 YSSGV
+278 YKSGV

-299 DVAELFIGNGIIVS
+299 AVAEQFIGSGIIVS

-331 KVPVVVVINRN
+331 KVPVVVIINRN

>member
-1 MPVNQVGEF
+1 M
-10 LVSEKKKSP
+10 SEKKKSP
-19 ASKRAVIGGRAKKSD
+19 ASKRAVIGGRARKPDS
-34 ASSIKTRT
+34 AATRSKTVS
-42 RNEVEA
+42 EVNPSKVIDSPEA
-48 PIQVDSYSR
+48 INSR
-57 VYSQGKIITPDL
+57 QRLTNPDQ
-69 LRKSAI
+69 LRKAVLAI
-75 ALLITS
+75 LITA

-87 IQVGESRNASS
+87 IQVGESRNSSS
-98 VDEAIRSVV
+98 VDEAIKSVV
-107 ESSAREIDRDAL
+107 ESSAKDIDRDVL

-132 DEWANYFPREALDIF
+132 DEWANYFPREALETF
-147 ESQSSNSF
+147 EAQSSNSF

-168 IIKISSIQEGSPAEK
+168 VIKITSIQEGSPAAN

-190 ELLEVNGTQVSGA
+190 ELIEVNGTQVTGA
-203 SLASTIALLRA
+203 SLASTIALIRA
-214 DIGKGVDLVVTR
+214 DIGKRVDLLVVR
-226 DEKKILATI
+226 NEQRILASI
-235 KPGKVRA
+235 KTGKVQA
-242 KSVELTQVSSSVALI
+242 KSVELTQVSSSVALV

-268 EVSQALKSAN
+268 EVSEALKSAN
-278 YSSGV
+278 YKSGV

-299 DVAELFIGNGIIVS
+299 AVAEQFIGSGIIVS

-331 KVPVVVVINRN
+331 KVPVVVIINRN

>member
-1 MPVNQVGEF
+1 M
-10 LVSEKKKSP
+10 SEKKKSP
-19 ASKRAVIGGRAKKSD
+19 ASKRAVIGGRARK
-34 ASSIKTRT
+34 
-42 RNEVEA
+42 
-48 PIQVDSYSR
+48 
-57 VYSQGKIITPDL
+57 PDL
-69 LRKSAI
+69 TATRSKTASEVSPSKVIDSPETLNSRQRLTNPDQLRKAVLAI
-75 ALLITS
+75 LITS

-87 IQVGESRNASS
+87 IQVGESRNSSS
-98 VDEAIRSVV
+98 VDEAIKSVV
-107 ESSAREIDRDAL
+107 ESGAKDIDRDVL

-132 DEWANYFPREALDIF
+132 DEWANYFPREALETF
-147 ESQSSNSF
+147 EAQSSNSF

-168 IIKISSIQEGSPAEK
+168 VIKITSIQEGSPAAN

-190 ELLEVNGTQVSGA
+190 ELVEVNGTQVTGA
-203 SLASTIALLRA
+203 SLASTIALIRA
-214 DIGKGVDLVVTR
+214 DIGKRVDLLVVR
-226 DEKKILATI
+226 NEQRILASI
-235 KPGKVRA
+235 KTGKVQA
-242 KSVELTQVSSSVALI
+242 KSVELTQVSSSVALV

-268 EVSQALKSAN
+268 EVSEALKSAN
-278 YSSGV
+278 YKSGV

-299 DVAELFIGNGIIVS
+299 AVAEQFIGSGIIVS

-331 KVPVVVVINRN
+331 KVPVVVIINRN

>member
-1 MPVNQVGEF
+1 SKT
-10 LVSEKKKSP
+10 VSEVSP
-19 ASKRAVIGGRAKKSD
+19 SKVI
-34 ASSIKTRT
+34 
-42 RNEVEA
+42 
-48 PIQVDSYSR
+48 DSPETLNIR
-57 VYSQGKIITPDL
+57 QRLTNPDQ
-69 LRKSAI
+69 LRKAVLAI
-75 ALLITS
+75 LITS

-87 IQVGESRNASS
+87 IQVGESRNSSS
-98 VDEAIRSVV
+98 VDEAIKSVV
-107 ESSAREIDRDAL
+107 ESSAKDIDRDVL

-132 DEWANYFPREALDIF
+132 DEWANYFPREALETF
-147 ESQSSNSF
+147 EAQSSNSF

-168 IIKISSIQEGSPAEK
+168 VIKITSIQEGSPAAN

-190 ELLEVNGTQVSGA
+190 ELIEVNGTQVTGA
-203 SLASTIALLRA
+203 SLASTIALIRA
-214 DIGKGVDLVVTR
+214 DIGKRVDLLVGR
-226 DEKKILATI
+226 NEQRILASI
-235 KPGKVRA
+235 KTGKVQA
-242 KSVELTQVSSSVALI
+242 KSVELTQVSSSVALV

-268 EVSQALKSAN
+268 ELSEALKSAN
-278 YSSGV
+278 YKSGV

-299 DVAELFIGNGIIVS
+299 AVAEQFIGSGIIVS

-331 KVPVVVVINRN
+331 KVPVVVIINRN